1 MKIKKV
7 APVIVVIVLLLCS
20 VAIIQKNKTTTQYEP
35 SIEVA
40 IEQNYTLSGK
50 SDFTGED
57 IPIEVFIKKAV
68 LSSGAIAIFQNYQE
82 AEDVSFSGVK
92 DIVIH
97 VKNGKVYNLWND
109 CKDKSVSYNKET
121 NEAVTYI
128 LFSKT
133 IPLKNIEAI
142 EVSWQKFEINSEIND
157 ENM

>member
-57 IPIEVFIKKAV
+57 VPIEVFIKKTV
-68 LSSGAIAIFQNYQE
+68 LSSGAVAIFQNYQK
-82 AEDVSFSGVK
+82 AEDVNFSGVK
-92 DIVIH
+92 DIVIYT
-97 VKNGKVYNLWND
+97 KNGKMYHLWND
-109 CKDKSVSYNKET
+109 CKDKSVSYSNQT

-133 IPLKNIEAI
+133 IPLKKIEAI
-142 EVSWQKFEINSEIND
+142 EVAGQKFEINSEINN
-157 ENM
+157 ENV